1 MMARLWLPGQVLP
14 PLVRSMT
21 AARMRWY
28 CDALETALAASDE
41 VVRAGPNIHT
51 DDGLA
56 RANGLPG
63 RVADGM
69 ITTNWVSSMLFD
81 SFGDAI
87 VKGGSLRTK
96 YIRPVFEDERITAVV
111 TVRTIE
117 PLADGRRLLTADVSC
132 TNEGGQA
139 CTVGEATV
147 RIGDDALSAAG

>member
-1 MMARLWLPGQVLP
+1 MPRLWVPGDTLP

-21 AARMRWY
+21 AERMRWY
-28 CDALETALAASDE
+28 CDALETALAASDT

-69 ITTNWVSSMLFD
+69 ISTNWVSTMLVD
-81 SFGDAI
+81 TFGDA
-87 VKGGSLRTK
+87 VWNGGSLRTR
-96 YIRPVFEDERITAVV
+96 YVRPVFEDEQITTAV
-111 TVRTIE
+111 TVRTVE
-117 PLADGRRLLTADVSC
+117 PTGDGGHRLTAEVRC
-132 TNEGGQA
+132 ANALGEA

-147 RIGDDALSAAG
+147 HLGG

>member
-1 MMARLWLPGQVLP
+1 VDRLWVPGEVLP

-21 AARMRWY
+21 AERMRWY
-28 CDALETALAASDE
+28 CDALETALAATDT

-69 ITTNWVSSMLFD
+69 ISTNWVSTLLVD
-81 SFGDAI
+81 TFGDA
-87 VKGGSLRTK
+87 VWDGGSLRTR
-96 YIRPVFEDERITAVV
+96 YVRPVFEDEQITTVV
-111 TVRTIE
+111 TVRNVE
-117 PLADGRRLLTADVSC
+117 PVGGGRRRLTAEVSC
-132 TNEGGQA
+132 TNDRGEP

-147 RIGDDALSAAG
+147 HLGT

>member
-1 MMARLWLPGQVLP
+1 MARLWLPGEVLP

-41 VVRAGPNIHT
+41 VVRSGANIHT

-69 ITTNWVSSMLFD
+69 ITTNWVSTVLFD
-81 SFGDAI
+81 SFGDA
-87 VKGGSLRTK
+87 VLNGGSLRTK

-111 TVRTIE
+111 TVRTVE
-117 PLADGRRLLTADVSC
+117 PLADGGRRLTADVSC
-132 TNEGGQA
+132 TNDRGQP

-147 RIGDDALSAAG
+147 RLDDDPADH